1 MNLPNCFE
9 PQHETPQQIPP
20 AFAWDEIDGVFLDM
34 DGTLLD
40 KYYDDY
46 FWEHFVPEVYAA
58 KNQVDIADARKVLL
72 ATYRSV
78 QNTLQWTDLDYWSDR
93 LLLDIV
99 ALKREISHL
108 VNIHPHII
116 EYFEYMRKIGKKLYL
131 ITNAHPKTLEVKMEQ
146 ANLET
151 WFERLICSKEVGAAK
166 EQPEFWHKL
175 QQILPYDRERT
186 LFADDTERV
195 LHSAYEY
202 GFQHLIHI
210 AKPSS
215 KLPVQFSAHY
225 QSIVNFQELI
235 F

>member
-9 PQHETPQQIPP
+9 PKHETPQQIPP
-20 AFAWDEIDGVFLDM
+20 KFLWDGIDCVFLDM

-40 KYYDDY
+40 KFYDDY

-78 QNTLQWTDLDYWSDR
+78 ENTLQWTDLDYWSNH
-93 LLLDIV
+93 LQLDIV

-116 EYFEYMRKIGKKLYL
+116 EYFEYMGQIGKKLYL

-146 ANLET
+146 VNLET
-151 WFERLICSKEVGAAK
+151 WFERLICAKEVGAAK
-166 EQPEFWHKL
+166 EQPEFWPKL
-175 QQILPYDRERT
+175 QQLLPYDKERT
-186 LFADDTERV
+186 LFADDTEKV
-195 LHSAYEY
+195 LHSANEY

-210 AKPSS
+210 AKPNS

-225 QSIVNFQELI
+225 PSIVTFQELI

>member
-1 MNLPNCFE
+1 MNLPNWFKQQ
-9 PQHETPQQIPP
+9 PETPKQILPQ
-20 AFAWDEIDGVFLDM
+20 FSWEQIDCVFLDM

-58 KNQVDIADARKVLL
+58 KNQVDIADARKLL
-72 ATYRSV
+72 LKTYRSV
-78 QNTLQWTDLDYWSDR
+78 ENTLQWTDLHYWSDR
-93 LLLDIV
+93 LGLDIV

-116 EYFEYMRKIGKKLYL
+116 DYFKHMQKMGKKLYL
-131 ITNAHPKTLEVKMEQ
+131 VTNAHPKALEVKMEQ
-146 ANLET
+146 VPIKN
-151 WFERLICSKEVGAAK
+151 WFQGLICSKEVGIAK

-175 QQILPYDRERT
+175 QHLLPYDKERT
-186 LFADDTERV
+186 LFADDTEKV
-195 LHSAYEY
+195 LHSAKKY
-202 GFQHLIHI
+202 GIQHLIHI

-215 KLPVQFSAHY
+215 RLPVKFSEHY

>member
-1 MNLPNCFE
+1 MNLPNWFE
-9 PQHETPQQIPP
+9 QQHEAPQQLPP
-20 AFAWDEIDGVFLDM
+20 SFSWDGIDCVFLDM

-58 KNQVDIADARKVLL
+58 KNQVDIADARELLL

-78 QNTLQWTDLDYWSDR
+78 ENTLQWTDLDNWSDR
-93 LLLDIV
+93 LGLDMV

-108 VNIHPHII
+108 VKAHPHITQ
-116 EYFEYMRKIGKKLYL
+116 YFEYMRRIGKKLYL
-131 ITNAHPKTLEVKMEQ
+131 ITNAHPKALEVKMEQ
-146 ANLET
+146 VNIGS

-175 QQILPYDRERT
+175 QHLLPYDKERI
-186 LFADDTERV
+186 LFADDTEKV
-195 LHSAYEY
+195 LHSAKEY
-202 GFQHLIHI
+202 GIQHLVHI